1 MDTSSRAATRKK
13 EARKTALRV
22 YNNIF
27 GNFSNLSVS
36 LLELPNK
43 YKEEFE
49 EALGESGLILQLK
62 DHFKTLITTPA
73 PPRAP
78 INQDTNVDELVPE
91 DTEATNEVE
100 VGGEEPMQEVPVD
113 VE

>member
-1 MDTSSRAATRKK
+1 MDTSRAANRKK

-36 LLELPNK
+36 LLELPTK
-43 YKEEFE
+43 YREGVEDVFGKE
-49 EALGESGLILQLK
+49 GLIFQLK

-78 INQDTNVDELVPE
+78 INQDVDINEMIP
-91 DTEATNEVE
+91 DDPGAPTEFG
-100 VGGEEPMQEVPVD
+100 VGGEEAGEEIPV
-113 VE
+113 EGE